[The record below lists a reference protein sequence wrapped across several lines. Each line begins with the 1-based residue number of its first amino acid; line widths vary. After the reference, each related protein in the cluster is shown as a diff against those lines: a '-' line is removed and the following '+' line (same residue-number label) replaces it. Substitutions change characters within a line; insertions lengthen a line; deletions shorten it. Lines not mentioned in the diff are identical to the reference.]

1 MKSINLFC
9 FGFGQVAE
17 SFVNKLS
24 SENIKINLSITS
36 REKTS
41 QKKINQVSC
50 NSFNLEDDRFD
61 ITGITDFQPGKPLTL
76 IAHHSDGCSDEIVV
90 NQSYNHNQIEWF
102 KSGSALNCIAKVIK
116 RLE

>member
-41 QKKINQVSC
+41 QKKN
-50 NSFNLEDDRFD
+50 
-61 ITGITDFQPGKPLTL
+61 K
-76 IAHHSDGCSDEIVV
+76 
-90 NQSYNHNQIEWF
+90 
-102 KSGSALNCIAKVIK
+102 
-116 RLE
+116 